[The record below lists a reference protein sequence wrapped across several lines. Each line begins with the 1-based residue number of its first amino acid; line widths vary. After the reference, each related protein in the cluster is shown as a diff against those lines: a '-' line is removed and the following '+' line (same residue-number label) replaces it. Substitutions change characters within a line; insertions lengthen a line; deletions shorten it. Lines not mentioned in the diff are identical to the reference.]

1 MGDQPAIQAE
11 GLSKRFGDIHALQ
24 DLNLTV
30 VAGSVLGLLGPNGA
44 GKTTAVRILTTLL
57 RPDTGS
63 ARVAGLDV
71 VRQPAAVRQVIGLAG
86 QSAAVDDYLTG
97 QENLVMAGR
106 LHHLHRSEAHRR
118 AAELLQRFELAEAA
132 DRPVRT
138 WSGGMRRRLD
148 LAVSLVGHPQVLFL
162 DEPSSGLDPRGRH
175 QLWQTIRQLVDA
187 GTAVLLTTQYLE
199 EADQL
204 ADQIVVIDRGRILAN
219 GTPDQL
225 KAQVGGDRLQLR
237 LATPTTAGRAAEL
250 VADLG
255 SGPPQVDAQDR
266 PGDRPHRRRCGR
278 PARGRAPAGRRRPRP
293 VRPRGAPAHPGR
305 RLPHPHR
312 PRHPT
317 TRSIPKHQPP
327 ANQRRSGSLRQGA
340 SHDHPGP
347 PPPLDPRRSPT
358 PRS

>member
-30 VAGSVLGLLGPNGA
+30 LGGSVLGLLGPNGA

-71 VRQPAAVRQVIGLAG
+71 VRQPAVVRQVIGLAG
-86 QSAAVDDYLTG
+86 QSAAVDGYLTG

-106 LHHLHRSEAHRR
+106 LHHLHRSEAHHR

-148 LAVSLVGHPQVLFL
+148 LAVSLVGHPKVLFL

-175 QLWQTIRQLVDA
+175 QLWQTIRGLVDN

-204 ADQIVVIDRGRILAN
+204 ADQIVVIDHGRILAN

-237 LATPTTAGRAAEL
+237 LATPDTAVRAAEL

-255 SGPPQVDAQDR
+255 SGPPQVDAQASEVTVLIPDGVAVLPEVVRQLDAAGLALSDLAVRR
-266 PGDRPHRRRCGR
+266 PTLDDVFLALTGHATQPPDPSE
-278 PARGRAPAGRRRPRP
+278 APATGQPRP
-293 VRPRGAPAHPGR
+293 ERQPA
-305 RLPHPHR
+305 
-312 PRHPT
+312 
-317 TRSIPKHQPP
+317 TRSI
-327 ANQRRSGSLRQGA
+327 A
-340 SHDHPGP
+340 
-347 PPPLDPRRSPT
+347 
-358 PRS
+358 

>member
-1 MGDQPAIQAE
+1 MRDQPAIHAE
-11 GLSKRFGDIHALQ
+11 GLSKTFGDVHALQ
-24 DLNLTV
+24 QVNLTV
-30 VAGSVLGLLGPNGA
+30 PVGGVLGLLGPNGA

-63 ARVAGLDV
+63 ARVAGFDV
-71 VRQPAAVRQVIGLAG
+71 IHQPAAVRQVIGLAG
-86 QSAAVDDYLTG
+86 QSAAADEYLTG

-106 LHHLHRSEAHRR
+106 LHHLHRSEARRR
-118 AAELLQRFELAEAA
+118 AGELLELFGLAEAA

-175 QLWQTIRQLVDA
+175 QLWWTIRELVDN

-204 ADQIVVIDRGRILAN
+204 ADQIVVIDRGRILAH

-237 LATPTTAGRAAEL
+237 LVIPATATKAAMVLAEL
-250 VADLG
+250 E
-255 SGPPQVDAQDR
+255 SGPPQVDAQAGEVTVPITDR
-266 PGDRPHRRRCGR
+266 VAILAEGVRRLD
-278 PARGRAPAGRRRPRP
+278 AAGLALSDLAMRRPTLDDVFLTLTGQRP
-293 VRPRGAPAHPGR
+293 QPTYAAGAVPADPENRASHAA
-305 RLPHPHR
+305 
-312 PRHPT
+312 
-317 TRSIPKHQPP
+317 TRSP
-327 ANQRRSGSLRQGA
+327 A
-340 SHDHPGP
+340 
-347 PPPLDPRRSPT
+347 
-358 PRS
+358 

>member
-1 MGDQPAIQAE
+1 M
-11 GLSKRFGDIHALQ
+11 
-24 DLNLTV
+24 
-30 VAGSVLGLLGPNGA
+30 
-44 GKTTAVRILTTLL
+44 RIPTTLL

-118 AAELLQRFELAEAA
+118 AAELLFELAEAA

-175 QLWQTIRQLVDA
+175 QLWQTIRGLVDKGRRA
-187 GTAVLLTTQYLE
+187 AHHPVPGG
-199 EADQL
+199 ADQL

-219 GTPDQL
+219 GTL
-225 KAQVGGDRLQLR
+225 ISSRHRSA
-237 LATPTTAGRAAEL
+237 ATASSPPGHPPTARRTAEL

-255 SGPPQVDAQDR
+255 SGPPQVDAQ
-266 PGDRPHRRRCGR
+266 
-278 PARGRAPAGRRRPRP
+278 AGEVTVPIADGVAVLPEVVRQLDAAGLGLSDLMVRRPTLDD
-293 VRPRGAPAHPGR
+293 VFLTLTGQA
-305 RLPHPHR
+305 
-312 PRHPT
+312 T
-317 TRSIPKHQPP
+317 QPP
-327 ANQRRSGSLRQGA
+327 DPSGA
-340 SHDHPGP
+340 SATGQ
-347 PPPLDPRRSPT
+347 PT
-358 PRS
+358 PERQPASRSLA

>member
-1 MGDQPAIQAE
+1 MGDQPAIHAE

-30 VAGSVLGLLGPNGA
+30 LAGSVLGLLGPNGA
-44 GKTTAVRILTTLL
+44 GETTAVRILTTLL

-106 LHHLHRSEAHRR
+106 LHHLHRSEAHHR
-118 AAELLQRFELAEAA
+118 AAELLGRFELAEAA

-148 LAVSLVGHPQVLFL
+148 LAVSLVGHPKVLFL

-175 QLWQTIRQLVDA
+175 QLWQTIRGLVDN

-204 ADQIVVIDRGRILAN
+204 ADQIVSSTAAASSPTAPPSSSRHRSAATASN
-219 GTPDQL
+219 SAWPPPTPP
-225 KAQVGGDRLQLR
+225 AAPRSWWPTSAAAPR
-237 LATPTTAGRAAEL
+237 RWTP
-250 VADLG
+250 
-255 SGPPQVDAQDR
+255 
-266 PGDRPHRRRCGR
+266 R
-278 PARGRAPAGRRRPRP
+278 PAR
-293 VRPRGAPAHPGR
+293 
-305 RLPHPHR
+305 
-312 PRHPT
+312 
-317 TRSIPKHQPP
+317 
-327 ANQRRSGSLRQGA
+327 
-340 SHDHPGP
+340 
-347 PPPLDPRRSPT
+347 
-358 PRS
+358 